1 MPTYQYRWPSC
12 GHEFEKLEKM
22 SVRTRSKC
30 PQCGKRSERLISGGV
45 GLVFKGSGF
54 YITDYKRSPGGEKPA
69 EGEKPTEGEKPDKSG
84 KPKAKP
90 EKPETKKPSS
100 SSSSG
105 AE

>member
-1 MPTYQYRWPSC
+1 MPTYQYRCPSC

-30 PQCGKRSERLISGGV
+30 PQCGTRSERLISGGV

-54 YITDYKRSPGGEKPA
+54 YITDYKRSPGGEKPTA
-69 EGEKPTEGEKPDKSG
+69 GEKPAQSG
-84 KPKAKP
+84 KPDEP
-90 EKPETKKPSS
+90 EKAEKKKPSTP
-100 SSSSG
+100 SSSG

>member
-1 MPTYQYRWPSC
+1 MPTYHYRCPSC

-54 YITDYKRSPGGEKPA
+54 YATDYKRPSG
-69 EGEKPTEGEKPDKSG
+69 GEKPTEGEKPGKSG
-84 KPKAKP
+84 KPDKP
-90 EKPETKKPSS
+90 EKTETKKPSP